1 MSETTEEKSTSR
13 AQDRIRALKAE
24 VATLTA
30 DRDSWRQKFEG
41 VAPTLERLTAERDT
55 ARTELTTAQQLA
67 AQQLAAGRAGIWE
80 AADLAAAQ
88 ALHGVYG
95 NGQSFGE
102 WIAQPRDQLPPA
114 VQGLLPTS
122 TSVSSTAADTSTS
135 TSTSTTTSTSTE
147 GTDTATT
154 TAPDTGKPP
163 TDPGGR
169 NPGTARAYSREQLQE
184 ISAGGELF
192 TQLVEQHGSVMA
204 ALQHVEASMSAA

>member
-1 MSETTEEKSTSR
+1 MSENTEEKSTSR

-122 TSVSSTAADTSTS
+122 TSASTTTSTS
-135 TSTSTTTSTSTE
+135 TSTSAE

-154 TAPDTGKPP
+154 AAPDTGKPP